1 MSENGWPVLSSKLRF
16 KSVDESRLIA
26 DEIRMF
32 TPCLWK
38 MQSQRILQGEKVNNL
53 SPRSRQTLMDGFLS
67 FSPLVA
73 WSEGLKQ
80 KLRSVVSG
88 FKGYFWTCLA
98 RWLDCEITIKRDC
111 QLQTHVF
118 KSL

>member
-1 MSENGWPVLSSKLRF
+1 MRENGWPVLSSKLRF

-73 WSEGLKQ
+73 WSEGLKKIKKRCLWFQ
-80 KLRSVVSG
+80 GLFLDMSRSV
-88 FKGYFWTCLA
+88 A
-98 RWLDCEITIKRDC
+98 RL
-111 QLQTHVF
+111 
-118 KSL
+118 